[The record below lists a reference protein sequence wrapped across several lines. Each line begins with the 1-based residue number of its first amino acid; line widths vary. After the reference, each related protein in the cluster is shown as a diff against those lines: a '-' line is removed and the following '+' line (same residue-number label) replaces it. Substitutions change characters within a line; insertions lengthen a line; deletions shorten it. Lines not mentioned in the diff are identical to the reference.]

1 VAAYV
6 ATAKGGE
13 GMKTHQRAGLI
24 LFVVFWT
31 LTIVALTRE
40 SASAVAGAG
49 LGILAIIFSLLFVMD

>member
-1 VAAYV
+1 
-6 ATAKGGE
+6 
-13 GMKTHQRAGLI
+13 MKTHQRAGLI